1 MFRVQGLECGG
12 FRQCV
17 PYCNSR
23 NPIPPIGIRARVL
36 VSGFVVLG
44 FGMAWGF
51 RALWV
56 ESLLACSLVLR
67 GLGQQDAM
75 PFFPC
80 ACGAH
85 KPANHL
91 KISTP

>member
-1 MFRVQGLECGG
+1 MTLLTKSHEPPSRG

-23 NPIPPIGIRARVL
+23 SPIPPNNLIEIRARVL

-56 ESLLACSLVLR
+56 ESLLAYSLILR
-67 GLGQQDAM
+67 GLGQ
-75 PFFPC
+75 
-80 ACGAH
+80 
-85 KPANHL
+85 
-91 KISTP
+91 